1 MLQRRWENTKFINF
15 HPGVLPKYKGNLS
28 TVYSLINNERFV
40 GGTWHYIDK
49 DLDTGNIIKIIK
61 IPIKNLNV
69 FTLNHKIFSLGIH
82 YLGEIIEKVNNNYK
96 GTIQKKDGTF
106 YPNKFPIIDELD
118 IELQKKIF
126 YFPPKFL

>member
-1 MLQRRWENTKFINF
+1 MITIGF
-15 HPGVLPKYKGNLS
+15 S
-28 TVYSLINNERFV
+28 TREHNQN
-40 GGTWHYIDK
+40 YIDYIQK
-49 DLDTGNIIKIIK
+49 TCMFME
-61 IPIKNLNV
+61 V
-69 FTLNHKIFSLGIH
+69 
-82 YLGEIIEKVNNNYK
+82 EIIEKVNNNYK

>member
-1 MLQRRWENTKFINF
+1 M
-15 HPGVLPKYKGNLS
+15 
-28 TVYSLINNERFV
+28 

-49 DLDTGNIIKIIK
+49 GIDTGNIIKIIK
-61 IPIKNLNV
+61 IPIKNSNV

-82 YLGEIIEKVNNNYK
+82 CLEEIIKKVNNNYK

-106 YPNKFPIIDELD
+106 YPNKFPVINELD